1 MSLQLQSYITR
12 TVRSMSLRSIYLSSI
27 HQRYSFSSTCTNND
41 TKEEKNTESDLN
53 TNEDENISE
62 NEQKKSNDEKEK
74 KQYKDPKDVKEIG
87 GPKGPEP
94 TRYGDWE
101 KGGRV
106 TDF

>member
-1 MSLQLQSYITR
+1 MNEEE
-12 TVRSMSLRSIYLSSI
+12 
-27 HQRYSFSSTCTNND
+27 TND
-41 TKEEKNTESDLN
+41 KDKETDASNESKN
-53 TNEDENISE
+53 
-62 NEQKKSNDEKEK
+62 EK
-74 KQYKDPKDVKEIG
+74 KNEYKNPKDVKEIG